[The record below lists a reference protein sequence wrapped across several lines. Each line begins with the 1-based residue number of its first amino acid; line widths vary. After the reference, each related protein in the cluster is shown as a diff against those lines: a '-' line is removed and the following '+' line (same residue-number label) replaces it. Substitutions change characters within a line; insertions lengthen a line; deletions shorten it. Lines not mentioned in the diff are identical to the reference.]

1 MFVVYCRVVFVVTCG
16 DMRCLSC
23 IVVFDVV
30 VTCRDTRCLSYIVV
44 LFLLSRVGI

>member
-1 MFVVYCRVVFVVTCG
+1 MLSVYCCVVFVVMCE
-16 DMRCLSC
+16 DMRCSVR

-44 LFLLSRVGI
+44 FLLSRVGI